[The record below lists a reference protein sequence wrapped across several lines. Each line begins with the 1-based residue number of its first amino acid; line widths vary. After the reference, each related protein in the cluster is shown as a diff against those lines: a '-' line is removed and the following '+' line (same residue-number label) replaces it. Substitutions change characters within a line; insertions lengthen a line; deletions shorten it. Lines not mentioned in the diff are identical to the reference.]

1 MTRDDILAAIRK
13 NDKATNAALA
23 AELGTTPSD
32 MATRTKQLFNKGYV
46 TREIVG
52 RTLTG
57 LDVYGYRV
65 HNKVTPT
72 MNKRERLTTVRE
84 RRDNGKTSP
93 SAQSDDIASMIQNIG
108 NALAKQI
115 VAQVAIN
122 LQPLL
127 QRELAQ
133 VIPQQPVEIPQQ
145 PVEIPQ
151 LDVKALISTQT
162 APKRER
168 LPTVGIVG
176 LLPQQAG
183 LIATEFG
190 EVFDLRFW
198 NNESNS
204 SLKSM
209 GIACEVV
216 LCTKWCSHST
226 TETLASVGANW
237 RKVTGGMNELRTTL
251 TALYVEA

>member
-1 MTRDDILAAIRK
+1 MTRDELLAAIR
-13 NDKATNAALA
+13 NTDVATNANLA
-23 AELGTTPSD
+23 QVFLCPVKY
-32 MATRTKQLFNKGYV
+32 MATRTKQLFDKGYV

-52 RTLTG
+52 RTATG
-57 LDVYGYRV
+57 SDIYGYKA
-65 HNKVTPT
+65 HNGVTPT
-72 MNKRERLTTVRE
+72 MNKRERLTTVRQ

-93 SAQSDDIASMIQNIG
+93 SDDITSMIQNIG

-115 VAQVAIN
+115 VAQVALN

-133 VIPQQPVEIPQQ
+133 VNPQQ

>member
-1 MTRDDILAAIRK
+1 MTRDELLAAIR
-13 NDKATNAALA
+13 NTDKATNAALA
-23 AELGTTPSD
+23 TKFGCTTAS
-32 MATRTKQLFNKGYV
+32 MATRTKQLFDKGYV
-46 TREIVG
+46 TREIAG
-52 RTLTG
+52 RTATG
-57 LDVYGYRV
+57 SDIYGYKA
-65 HNKVTPT
+65 HNGVTPT
-72 MNKRERLTTVRE
+72 MNKRERLTTVRQ
-84 RRDNGKTSP
+84 RRDNGKTSQ
-93 SAQSDDIASMIQNIG
+93 SAQSDDITSMIQNIG

-115 VAQVAIN
+115 VAQVALN

-133 VIPQQPVEIPQQ
+133 VIPQQ

>member
-1 MTRDDILAAIRK
+1 MTRDELLAAIRK
-13 NDKATNAALA
+13 NDKATNTALA
-23 AELGTTPSD
+23 AEFGCTPAY
-32 MATRTKQLFNKGYV
+32 MATRTKQLFDKGYT

-52 RTLTG
+52 RTTNG
-57 LDVYGYRV
+57 SDIYGYKA
-65 HNKVTPT
+65 HHLVTPT
-72 MNKRERLTTVRE
+72 MNKRERLTTVRQQ
-84 RRDNGKTSP
+84 RDNGKTSQ
-93 SAQSDDIASMIQNIG
+93 SAQSDDITSMIQNIG

-133 VIPQQPVEIPQQ
+133 VIPQQPVEIPQ
-145 PVEIPQ
+145 
-151 LDVKALISTQT
+151 LDVKTLISTQT

-198 NNESNS
+198 KNESNS

-251 TALYVEA
+251 TSLYVEA

>member
-1 MTRDDILAAIRK
+1 MTRDELLAAIRK
-13 NDKATNAALA
+13 NDKATNTALA
-23 AELGTTPSD
+23 AEFDCTPAY
-32 MATRTKQLFNKGYV
+32 MATRTKQLFDKGYV

-52 RTLTG
+52 RTPTG
-57 LDVYGYRV
+57 SDIYGYKA
-65 HNKVTPT
+65 HNGVTPT
-72 MNKRERLTTVRE
+72 MNKRERLTTVRQ
-84 RRDNGKTSP
+84 RRDNGKTSQP
-93 SAQSDDIASMIQNIG
+93 TQSDDITSMIQNIG
-108 NALAKQI
+108 NTLAKQI
-115 VAQVAIN
+115 VAQVALN

-133 VIPQQPVEIPQQ
+133 VIPQQ

-168 LPTVGIVG
+168 LSTVGIVG

>member
-1 MTRDDILAAIRK
+1 MTRDELLAAIR
-13 NDKATNAALA
+13 NTDKATNATLA
-23 AELGTTPSD
+23 AKLGCTTAS
-32 MATRTKQLFNKGYV
+32 MATRTKQLFDKGYV

-52 RTLTG
+52 RTPSG
-57 LDVYGYRV
+57 LDIYGYKA
-65 HNKVTPT
+65 HNGVTPT
-72 MNKRERLTTVRE
+72 MNKRERLTTVRQ
-84 RRDNGKTSP
+84 RRDNGKTSQ
-93 SAQSDDIASMIQNIG
+93 SAQSDDITSMIQNIG

-115 VAQVAIN
+115 VAQVALN

-133 VIPQQPVEIPQQ
+133 VIPQQ

>member
-1 MTRDDILAAIRK
+1 MTRDELLAAIR
-13 NDKATNAALA
+13 NTDKATNTALA
-23 AELGTTPSD
+23 AEFGCTTAY
-32 MATRTKQLFNKGYV
+32 MATRTKQLFDKGYV

-52 RTLTG
+52 RTTTG
-57 LDVYGYRV
+57 TDIYGYKA
-65 HNKVTPT
+65 HNGVTPT
-72 MNKRERLTTVRE
+72 MNKRERLTTVRQ
-84 RRDNGKTSP
+84 RRDNGKTSQ
-93 SAQSDDIASMIQNIG
+93 SAQSDDITSMIQNIG

-115 VAQVAIN
+115 VAQVALN

-133 VIPQQPVEIPQQ
+133 VIPQQ

>member
-1 MTRDDILAAIRK
+1 MTRDELLAAIRK
-13 NDKATNAALA
+13 NGKATNAALA

-52 RTLTG
+52 RTPTG
-57 LDVYGYRV
+57 LDIYGYKA
-65 HNKVTPT
+65 HNGVTPT

-84 RRDNGKTSP
+84 RRDNGKTSQP
-93 SAQSDDIASMIQNIG
+93 TQSDDITSMIQNIG

-115 VAQVAIN
+115 VAQVALN

-133 VIPQQPVEIPQQ
+133 VIPQQPVET
-145 PVEIPQ
+145 PQ

-168 LPTVGIVG
+168 LHTVGIVG

>member
-1 MTRDDILAAIRK
+1 MTRDELLAAIR
-13 NDKATNAALA
+13 NTDKATNTALA
-23 AELGTTPSD
+23 AKLGCTTAS
-32 MATRTKQLFNKGYV
+32 MATRTKQLFDKGYV

-52 RTLTG
+52 RTPTG
-57 LDVYGYRV
+57 SDIYGYKA
-65 HNKVTPT
+65 HNGVTPT
-72 MNKRERLTTVRE
+72 MNKRERLTTVRQ
-84 RRDNGKTSP
+84 RRDNGKTSQ
-93 SAQSDDIASMIQNIG
+93 SAQSDDITSMIQNIG

-115 VAQVAIN
+115 VAQVALN

-133 VIPQQPVEIPQQ
+133 VIPQQ

>member
-1 MTRDDILAAIRK
+1 MTRDELLAAIR
-13 NDKATNAALA
+13 NTDKATNAALA
-23 AELGTTPSD
+23 AKLGCTTAS
-32 MATRTKQLFNKGYV
+32 MATRTKQLFDKGYV

-52 RTLTG
+52 RTPTG
-57 LDVYGYRV
+57 SDIYGYKA
-65 HNKVTPT
+65 HNGVTPT
-72 MNKRERLTTVRE
+72 MNKRERLTTVRP
-84 RRDNGKTSP
+84 RRDNGKTSQ
-93 SAQSDDIASMIQNIG
+93 SAQSDDITSMIQNIG

-133 VIPQQPVEIPQQ
+133 VIPQQPVEIPQ
-145 PVEIPQ
+145 

-168 LPTVGIVG
+168 LSTVGIVG

>member
-1 MTRDDILAAIRK
+1 MTRDELLAAIR
-13 NDKATNAALA
+13 NTDKATNAALA
-23 AELGTTPSD
+23 AKFGCTPAS
-32 MATRTKQLFNKGYV
+32 MATRTKQLFDKGYV

-52 RTLTG
+52 RTATG
-57 LDVYGYRV
+57 SDIYRYKA
-65 HNKVTPT
+65 HNGVTPT
-72 MNKRERLTTVRE
+72 MNKRERLTTVRQ
-84 RRDNGKTSP
+84 RRDNGKTSHP
-93 SAQSDDIASMIQNIG
+93 TQSDDITSMIQNIG
-108 NALAKQI
+108 NTLAKQI
-115 VAQVAIN
+115 VAQVALN

-133 VIPQQPVEIPQQ
+133 VIPQQ

>member
-1 MTRDDILAAIRK
+1 MTRDELLAAIR
-13 NDKATNAALA
+13 NTDKATNTALA
-23 AELGTTPSD
+23 AEFGCTPAY
-32 MATRTKQLFNKGYV
+32 MATRTKQLFDKGYV
-46 TREIVG
+46 TREIAG
-52 RTLTG
+52 RTATG
-57 LDVYGYRV
+57 CDIYGYKA
-65 HNKVTPT
+65 HNGVTPT

-84 RRDNGKTSP
+84 RRDNGKTS
-93 SAQSDDIASMIQNIG
+93 QSDDITSMIQNIG

-115 VAQVAIN
+115 VAQVALN

-133 VIPQQPVEIPQQ
+133 VIPQQ

-168 LPTVGIVG
+168 LSTVGIVG

>member
-1 MTRDDILAAIRK
+1 MTRDEILAAIRK

-23 AELGTTPSD
+23 AEFNCTPAY
-32 MATRTKQLFNKGYV
+32 MATRTKQLFDKGYV

-52 RTLTG
+52 RTATG
-57 LDVYGYRV
+57 SDIYGYKA
-65 HNKVTPT
+65 HNGVTPT
-72 MNKRERLTTVRE
+72 MNKRERLSTVRE
-84 RRDNGKTSP
+84 RVDNDKTP
-93 SAQSDDIASMIQNIG
+93 QPTQPDDIATMIQSIG

-133 VIPQQPVEIPQQ
+133 VIPQQ

>member
-1 MTRDDILAAIRK
+1 MTRDKLLAAIR
-13 NDKATNAALA
+13 NTGKATNAALA
-23 AELGTTPSD
+23 AEFGCTPAY
-32 MATRTKQLFNKGYV
+32 MATRTKQLFDKGYV

-52 RTLTG
+52 RTPTG
-57 LDVYGYRV
+57 IDIYGYKA
-65 HNKVTPT
+65 HNGVTPT
-72 MNKRERLTTVRE
+72 MNKRERLTTVRQ
-84 RRDNGKTSP
+84 RRDNGKTSQ
-93 SAQSDDIASMIQNIG
+93 SAQSDDITSMIQNIG

-115 VAQVAIN
+115 VAQVALN

-133 VIPQQPVEIPQQ
+133 VIPQQPVEIPQ
-145 PVEIPQ
+145 

-162 APKRER
+162 AQPKRER
-168 LPTVGIVG
+168 LSTVGIVG

-183 LIATEFG
+183 LIAMEFG

>member
-1 MTRDDILAAIRK
+1 MTRDELLAAIR
-13 NDKATNAALA
+13 NTDKATNTHLA
-23 AELGTTPSD
+23 KVFLCTPAY
-32 MATRTKQLFNKGYV
+32 MATRTKQLFDKGYV

-52 RTLTG
+52 CTATG
-57 LDVYGYRV
+57 SDIYGYKA
-65 HNKVTPT
+65 HNGVTPT
-72 MNKRERLTTVRE
+72 MNKRERLTTVRQ
-84 RRDNGKTSP
+84 RRDNGKTS
-93 SAQSDDIASMIQNIG
+93 QSDDITSMIQNIG

-115 VAQVAIN
+115 VAQVALN

-133 VIPQQPVEIPQQ
+133 VIPQQPVEIPQ
-145 PVEIPQ
+145 

-162 APKRER
+162 VQPKRER
-168 LPTVGIVG
+168 LSTVGIVG

-209 GIACEVV
+209 GIACEYV

>member
-1 MTRDDILAAIRK
+1 MTRDELLAAIR
-13 NDKATNAALA
+13 NTDKATNTALA
-23 AELGTTPSD
+23 AEFGCTTAY
-32 MATRTKQLFNKGYV
+32 MATRTKQLFDKGYV

-52 RTLTG
+52 RTTTG
-57 LDVYGYRV
+57 SDIYGYKA
-65 HNKVTPT
+65 HNGVTPT
-72 MNKRERLTTVRE
+72 MNKRERLTTVRQ
-84 RRDNGKTSP
+84 RRDNGKTSQ
-93 SAQSDDIASMIQNIG
+93 SAQSDDITSMIQNIG

-115 VAQVAIN
+115 VAQVALN

-133 VIPQQPVEIPQQ
+133 VIPQQ

>member
-1 MTRDDILAAIRK
+1 MTRDELLAAIRK
-13 NDKATNAALA
+13 NDKATNTALA
-23 AELGTTPSD
+23 AEFGCTPAY
-32 MATRTKQLFNKGYV
+32 MATRTKQLFDKGYV

-52 RTLTG
+52 RTPTG
-57 LDVYGYRV
+57 SDIYGYKA
-65 HNKVTPT
+65 HNGVTPT
-72 MNKRERLTTVRE
+72 MNKRERLTTVRQ
-84 RRDNGKTSP
+84 RRDNGKTSQ
-93 SAQSDDIASMIQNIG
+93 SAQSDDITSMIQNIG
-108 NALAKQI
+108 NVLAKQI
-115 VAQVAIN
+115 VAQVALN

-133 VIPQQPVEIPQQ
+133 VIPQQ

>member
-1 MTRDDILAAIRK
+1 MTRDELLAAIR
-13 NDKATNAALA
+13 NTDKATNTALA
-23 AELGTTPSD
+23 AKFGCTPAY
-32 MATRTKQLFNKGYV
+32 MATRTKQLFDKGYV

-52 RTLTG
+52 RTATG
-57 LDVYGYRV
+57 SDIYGYKA
-65 HNKVTPT
+65 HNGVTPT
-72 MNKRERLTTVRE
+72 MNKRERLTTVRQ
-84 RRDNGKTSP
+84 RRDNGKTSQ
-93 SAQSDDIASMIQNIG
+93 SAQSDDITSMIQNIG

-115 VAQVAIN
+115 VAQVALN

-133 VIPQQPVEIPQQ
+133 VIPQQ

-168 LPTVGIVG
+168 LSTVGIVG

-209 GIACEVV
+209 GIACEYV

-251 TALYVEA
+251 TTLYVEA